1 MTDNMINI
9 YNAREYISRF
19 LHIRTKDNRI
29 VPLRLNEPQERLYKI
44 IGNEARQGKPI
55 RLIILKARQMGFST
69 LTEALIFHRTAVKP
83 NISSMIIAHKDDA
96 TTNLFNMSKLFYSY
110 LPDMLKPARKASNAR
125 EIIFDSPAKSEGGIG
140 LNSRIKCATAGGD
153 GVGRS
158 DTLSNVHISE
168 FAFWTGDKMATLNG
182 LLQSVPAQPGTM
194 VIIESTA
201 NGYDDFKRLWDSAVA
216 GENDFIPVF
225 FPWFELAEY
234 SRPYDGFQL
243 TPEEEE
249 LKERHNLTN
258 EQLSWRRWCI
268 KNNCGGDIN
277 LFKQEYPSTPEEAF
291 IATGACVF
299 DTAIII
305 KRINDLQGCKPLKRG
320 YFAYDYDGQY
330 ITNARWIDSD
340 RGNIK
345 IFREPEKSRPY
356 VLGGDTAGEGSDYFT
371 AHVIDNV
378 TGEQVAVLHD
388 DNIDEDEYSRQIYC
402 LGQYYNTALVG
413 LEANF
418 STYPIREVA
427 RLGYN
432 RQYVREQP
440 DTFTGTIKKSYG
452 FRTTSATR
460 PVIIANLVQIARD
473 EIQLINDVD
482 TLREML
488 SFVRIKGKPQAEE
501 GEHDDLVMGLAI
513 TYGIR
518 EQQSMTETQKKQKKT
533 RWEADQYDDYYAATP
548 EQKKELI
555 KRWGNPF

>member
-1 MTDNMINI
+1 MTNNMINI

-19 LHIRTKDNRI
+19 LRIRTKDNRI

-96 TTNLFNMSKLFYSY
+96 TTNLFTMSKLFYSY

-182 LLQSVPAQPGTM
+182 LLQSVPARPGTM

-216 GENDFIPVF
+216 GENDFVPVF
-225 FPWFELAEY
+225 FPWFELSEY
-234 SRPYDGFQL
+234 SKPYDGFQL

-249 LKERHNLTN
+249 LKARHNLTN
-258 EQLSWRRWCI
+258 EQLTWRRWCI

-305 KRINDLQGCKPLKRG
+305 KRINDLQGYKPLKRG

-330 ITNARWIDSD
+330 ITNARWIDND

-345 IFREPEKSRPY
+345 IFREPDKSRPY

-388 DNIDEDEYSRQIYC
+388 DNIDEDEYSRQVYC

-440 DTFTGTIKKSYG
+440 DTFTGAIKKSYG